1 MNERL
6 PSIIAVSSIF
16 HIPHVRNGE
25 VAGKSHYLRYYKRL
39 GSHAKPKLATSDISA
54 SKSKTARAKP
64 PSSRKKN
71 NVLPPR

>member
-39 GSHAKPKLATSDISA
+39 GPHAKLATSYISA
-54 SKSKTARAKP
+54 SKSKTARAKS